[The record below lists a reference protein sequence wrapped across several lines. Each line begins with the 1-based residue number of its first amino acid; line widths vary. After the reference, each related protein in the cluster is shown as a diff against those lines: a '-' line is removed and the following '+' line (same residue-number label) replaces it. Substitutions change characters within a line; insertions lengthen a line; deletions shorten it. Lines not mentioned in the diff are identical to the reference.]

1 MAASVASKV
10 LYHLDAHDDAL
21 RLALEAGD
29 LFDISQDNKYVNTLV
44 HKCIDV
50 YTEKRIKLATKKEE
64 NIKID
69 PKMEAIVNKKFD

>member
-1 MAASVASKV
+1 M
-10 LYHLDAHDDAL
+10 DEHDEAL

-29 LFDISQDNKYVNTLV
+29 FFDISLENKYVNTLV

-50 YTEKRIKLATKKEE
+50 YTEKRVKLALKKEE
-64 NIKID
+64 NIEID

>member
-1 MAASVASKV
+1 
-10 LYHLDAHDDAL
+10 
-21 RLALEAGD
+21 
-29 LFDISQDNKYVNTLV
+29 V

-50 YTEKRIKLATKKEE
+50 YTEKRIKLAMKKEE